1 LALCETPLPVS
12 GDVWL
17 RVNMA
22 ELQSDKQ
29 LAVELRN
36 SVAQRLITA
45 KANLLYWEAV
55 KKKSKKNTTEIA
67 TAIENM
73 ATNAKG
79 IKADELFVSVIDG
92 MIKDL
97 K

>member
-1 LALCETPLPVS
+1 LCETPLPAS

-45 KANLLYWEAV
+45 KANLLYWEAI
-55 KKKSKKNTTEIA
+55 KKQSKKNTTEIA

-73 ATNAKG
+73 ATNARS
-79 IKADELFVSVIDG
+79 IKADELFVSVIDK
-92 MIKDL
+92 MIKGL

>member
-1 LALCETPLPVS
+1 
-12 GDVWL
+12 
-17 RVNMA
+17 MA

-55 KKKSKKNTTEIA
+55 KKQSKKNTTEIA
-67 TAIENM
+67 AAIENM
-73 ATNAKG
+73 ATNARS
-79 IKADELFVSVIDG
+79 IKADELFVSVIDK
-92 MIKDL
+92 MIEGL
-97 K
+97 R

>member
-1 LALCETPLPVS
+1 MLKIT
-12 GDVWL
+12 
-17 RVNMA
+17 
-22 ELQSDKQ
+22 SDKQ

-55 KKKSKKNTTEIA
+55 KKQSKKNTTEIA
-67 TAIENM
+67 AAIENV
-73 ATNAKG
+73 AINAKN

-92 MIKDL
+92 MIEGL